1 MLEFAHDTSEVVR
14 WLNLHLAA
22 GQLSPESCA
31 LIEAAVA
38 SLGVTPESESGQ
50 KKNALASACL
60 LVMSAPEY
68 LVQK

>member
-1 MLEFAHDTSEVVR
+1 
-14 WLNLHLAA
+14 
-22 GQLSPESCA
+22 
-31 LIEAAVA
+31 VA
-38 SLGVTPESESGQ
+38 SLGVTAESDDES